1 MPKSVYIRRRI
12 IVGALALL
20 VLAGLVTGG
29 VFAVRGVIGLIQ
41 GTGAEP
47 VAEADAAGE
56 AQAGEQ
62 SAEATPEPSPE
73 PGEDEGEAGDGE
85 AAEPTE
91 TCAEDSVQV
100 TARTDKGE
108 YAEGENPALELV
120 VATDAEQACLIDV
133 GTAQQEFIVNRDGE
147 QVWSSA
153 DCYDVDADRD
163 TARVM
168 EPFEPEQER
177 RAVMEWPRIPSE
189 QGCPAVDEEAGPGE
203 YELVVVLG
211 RTESE
216 PVSFTLE

>member
-1 MPKSVYIRRRI
+1 M
-12 IVGALALL
+12 VGALALL

-29 VFAVRGVIGLIQ
+29 VFAVRGIIGLIQ
-41 GTGAEP
+41 GATNAP
-47 VAEADAAGE
+47 VAEADVEAPASAADQE
-56 AQAGEQ
+56 EDAQAGAEPTP
-62 SAEATPEPSPE
+62 EAT
-73 PGEDEGEAGDGE
+73 EDEEA
-85 AAEPTE
+85 AAEPDEVTE
-91 TCAEDSVQV
+91 TCSEDSVQV

-108 YAEGENPALELV
+108 YAAGENPALELV

-168 EPFEPEQER
+168 EPFEPDQER

-189 QGCPAVDEEAGPGE
+189 QGCPAIDEEAGPGE

-216 PVSFTLE
+216 PASFTLE